1 MNMKTEQIRKMGE
14 EAIERLAAELETQ
27 PSEALQKY
35 LRAMA
40 MASLRRYSV
49 NNLLLIL
56 SQCPAATRV
65 AGYHAWQ
72 KMGRHIQKGAKG
84 IAIFAP
90 MVMRQKKVVVT
101 GPDEDDISEKEE
113 EVVRYKPV
121 YVWDVT
127 STEGK
132 PLPEPNRVQGD
143 PGVYLNKLEDYVA
156 RLGIKLEYGPT
167 MDAEGFTTGDMIVL
181 KLAMSPAA
189 TFSVLAHELAH
200 VRLGHC
206 GAELCRMQREAEA
219 EGCAAVVC
227 EAIGLDVGTA
237 SSDYLK
243 NYKVTKETL
252 LASLIRI
259 RDVAAEMLDA
269 ILDKP
274 EETQQDMTATT
285 APAAAMAA

>member
-1 MNMKTEQIRKMGE
+1 MKTEEIRKMGE

-27 PSEALQKY
+27 PSAALQKY

-40 MASLRRYSV
+40 SFRRYSI
-49 NNLLLIL
+49 NNMLLIL
-56 SQCPAATRV
+56 SQCPSATKV
-65 AGYHAWQ
+65 AGFHAWQ
-72 KMGRHIQKGAKG
+72 RMGRHIKKGAKG
-84 IAIFAP
+84 IAILAP
-90 MVMRQKKVVVT
+90 MVMRQKKVVVN
-101 GPDEDDISEKEE
+101 GPDEDDITEKEE

-121 YVWDVT
+121 YVWDV
-127 STEGK
+127 SMTEGK

-143 PGVYLNKLEDYVA
+143 PGVYLQRLEDYVA

-167 MDAEGFTTGDMIVL
+167 MDAEGFTTGDRIVL

-206 GAELCRMQREAEA
+206 GTELTRMQREAEA

-227 EAIGLDVGTA
+227 EAIGLDVGAA

-259 RDVAAEMLDA
+259 RDVAAEILDA

-274 EETQQDMTATT
+274 DESQQNMTATT
-285 APAAAMAA
+285 VSEATAMAA

>member
-1 MNMKTEQIRKMGE
+1 M
-14 EAIERLAAELETQ
+14 
-27 PSEALQKY
+27 
-35 LRAMA
+35 
-40 MASLRRYSV
+40 
-49 NNLLLIL
+49 LLIL
-56 SQCPAATRV
+56 SQCPGATRV
-65 AGYHAWQ
+65 AGFHTWQ
-72 KMGRHIQKGAKG
+72 RTGRHIKEGAKG
-84 IAIFAP
+84 IAILAP

-101 GPDEDDISEKEE
+101 GPDEDDITEKEE

-121 YVWDVT
+121 YVWDL
-127 STEGK
+127 SMTEGK

-143 PGVYLNKLEDYVA
+143 PGVHLQRLQDYVM

-167 MDAEGFTTGDMIVL
+167 MDAEGFTTGDRIVL

-206 GAELCRMQREAEA
+206 GTELTRMQREAEA

-259 RDVAAEMLDA
+259 RDVAAEILDE
-269 ILDKP
+269 ILDKSD
-274 EETQQDMTATT
+274 ETQKNMTTTT
-285 APAAAMAA
+285 APIATAMAA

>member
-1 MNMKTEQIRKMGE
+1 MKTEQIRRMGE
-14 EAIERLAAELETQ
+14 EAITKLAAELEAQ
-27 PSEALQKY
+27 PSAALKKY

-40 MASLRRYSV
+40 GASLRRYSIS
-49 NNLLLIL
+49 NLLLIL
-56 SQCPAATRV
+56 SQCPSATKV
-65 AGYHAWQ
+65 AGFHAWQ
-72 KMGRHIQKGAKG
+72 RMGRHIKKGAKG

-90 MVMRQKKVVVT
+90 MVMQKRMVVVN
-101 GPDEDDISEKEE
+101 GPDEDDITETEE

-121 YVWDVT
+121 YVWDV
-127 STEGK
+127 SMTEGK

-143 PGVYLNKLEDYVA
+143 PGVYLQRLQEYVE

-167 MDAEGFTTGDMIVL
+167 MDAEGFTTGDKIVL
-181 KLAMSPAA
+181 KLAMSLAA

-206 GAELCRMQREAEA
+206 GAEVTRMQREAEA

-227 EAIGLDVGTA
+227 EAVGLNVGTA

-259 RDVAAEMLDA
+259 RDVATEILAA

-274 EETQQDMTATT
+274 EETQQNMTATT
-285 APAAAMAA
+285 APVATAMAA

>member
-1 MNMKTEQIRKMGE
+1 MKTEEIRKMGE

-27 PSEALQKY
+27 PSAALQKY
-35 LRAMA
+35 FRAMA
-40 MASLRRYSV
+40 SASLRRYSIS
-49 NNLLLIL
+49 NMLLIL
-56 SQCPAATRV
+56 SQCPGAIRV
-65 AGYHAWQ
+65 AGFHAWQ
-72 KMGRHIQKGAKG
+72 KMGRHIKKGAKG
-84 IAIFAP
+84 IAILAP

-101 GPDEDDISEKEE
+101 GPDEDDIVEKEE

-121 YVWDVT
+121 YVWDV
-127 STEGK
+127 SMTEGK

-143 PGVYLNKLEDYVA
+143 PGVYLQRLEDYVA

-167 MDAEGFTTGDMIVL
+167 MDAEGFTTGDRIVL

-189 TFSVLAHELAH
+189 TFSVLVHETAH

-206 GAELCRMQREAEA
+206 GAELTRMQREAEA
-219 EGCAAVVC
+219 EGCAAVVS
-227 EAIGLDVGTA
+227 EAIGLNVGTA

-259 RDVAAEMLDA
+259 RDVAAEILDA

-274 EETQQDMTATT
+274 EENNQNITAST
-285 APAAAMAA
+285 APVATAMAA

>member
-1 MNMKTEQIRKMGE
+1 MKTEEIRKMGE
-14 EAIERLAAELETQ
+14 EAITKLAAELETR

-40 MASLRRYSV
+40 SASLRRYSV
-49 NNLLLIL
+49 GNLLLIL
-56 SQCPAATRV
+56 GQCPNATKV
-65 AGYHAWQ
+65 AGFHAWQ
-72 KMGRHIQKGAKG
+72 RMGRHIKKGSRG

-90 MVMRQKKVVVT
+90 MVLRKKMVVVT
-101 GPDEDDISEKEE
+101 GPDEDDITEKEE

-127 STEGK
+127 MTEGK
-132 PLPEPNRVQGD
+132 PLPEPNRVQGE
-143 PGVYLNKLEDYVA
+143 PGVYLQHLEDYVA

-167 MDAEGFTTGDMIVL
+167 MDAEGFTTGDRIVL
-181 KLAMSPAA
+181 KLAMAPAA
-189 TFSVLAHELAH
+189 TFAVLAHELAH
-200 VRLGHC
+200 VRLEHRGT
-206 GAELCRMQREAEA
+206 ELTRMQREAEA
-219 EGCAAVVC
+219 EGCAAVVS

-252 LASLIRI
+252 MASLIRI
-259 RDVAAEMLDA
+259 RDVAMEILDA

-274 EETQQDMTATT
+274 EEAQQNMTTST
-285 APAAAMAA
+285 APVATAMAA

>member
-1 MNMKTEQIRKMGE
+1 MKTEEIRKMGE
-14 EAIERLAAELETQ
+14 EAITQLAAELETQ
-27 PSEALQKY
+27 PSAALQKY

-40 MASLRRYSV
+40 SASLRRYSIG
-49 NNLLLIL
+49 NLLLIL
-56 SQCPAATRV
+56 GQCPSATKV
-65 AGYHAWQ
+65 AGFHAWQ
-72 KMGRHIQKGAKG
+72 KMGRHIRKGAKG
-84 IAIFAP
+84 IGILAP
-90 MVMRQKKVVVT
+90 MVMHQKKVVVT
-101 GPDEDDISEKEE
+101 GPEEDDISEKEE

-121 YVWDVT
+121 YVWDV
-127 STEGK
+127 SMTEGK

-143 PGVYLNKLEDYVA
+143 PGVYLQRLEDYVA

-167 MDAEGFTTGDMIVL
+167 MDAEGFTTGDKIVL

-189 TFSVLAHELAH
+189 TFSVLAHEVAH

-206 GAELCRMQREAEA
+206 GSEISRMQREAEA

-227 EAIGLDVGTA
+227 EAIGLEVGTA

-274 EETQQDMTATT
+274 EETQQNMTATT
-285 APAAAMAA
+285 VPAATAMAA

>member
-1 MNMKTEQIRKMGE
+1 MKTEEIRKMGE

-27 PSEALQKY
+27 PSEALKKY

-40 MASLRRYSV
+40 SASLRRYSV
-49 NNLLLIL
+49 GNLLLIL
-56 SQCPAATRV
+56 GQFPGATKV
-65 AGYHAWQ
+65 AGFHAWQ
-72 KMGRHIQKGAKG
+72 KMGRHIRKGAKG
-84 IAIFAP
+84 IAILAP

-101 GPDEDDISEKEE
+101 GPDEDDITEKEE

-121 YVWDVT
+121 YVWDV
-127 STEGK
+127 SMTEGK

-143 PGVYLNKLEDYVA
+143 PGVYLQRLEEYVM

-167 MDAEGFTTGDMIVL
+167 MDAEGFTTGDRIVL

-189 TFSVLAHELAH
+189 TFSVLAHETAH

-206 GAELCRMQREAEA
+206 GAELARMQREAEA
-219 EGCAAVVC
+219 EGCAAVVS
-227 EAIGLDVGTA
+227 EAIGLEVGTA

-252 LASLIRI
+252 LGSLIRI
-259 RDVAAEMLDA
+259 RDVAAEILDA

-274 EETQQDMTATT
+274 DETQQNMTATT
-285 APAAAMAA
+285 AAVATAMAA

>member
-1 MNMKTEQIRKMGE
+1 MNTEEIRKMGE
-14 EAIERLAAELETQ
+14 EAITKLAAELETQ
-27 PSEALQKY
+27 PSAALQKY
-35 LRAMA
+35 LQA
-40 MASLRRYSV
+40 MASFRRYSV
-49 NNLLLIL
+49 SNMLLIL
-56 SQCPAATRV
+56 SQCPSATKV
-65 AGYHAWQ
+65 AGFHAWQ
-72 KMGRHIQKGAKG
+72 RMGRHIKKGAKG
-84 IAIFAP
+84 IAILAP
-90 MVMRQKKVVVT
+90 MVLRKKMVVVT
-101 GPDEDDISEKEE
+101 GPDEDDIAEQEE
-113 EVVRYKPV
+113 EAVRYKPV
-121 YVWDVT
+121 YVWDV
-127 STEGK
+127 SMTEGK

-143 PGVYLNKLEDYVA
+143 PGVYLQRLEDYVA

-167 MDAEGFTTGDMIVL
+167 MEAEGFTTGDKIVL

-200 VRLGHC
+200 VQLGHC
-206 GAELCRMQREAEA
+206 GAELTRMQREAEA

-259 RDVAAEMLDA
+259 RDVATEILAA

-274 EETQQDMTATT
+274 EETEPNMTATT
-285 APAAAMAA
+285 TPTPMSLAA

>member
-1 MNMKTEQIRKMGE
+1 MKTEQIRKMGE
-14 EAIERLAAELETQ
+14 EAIEKLAAELEMQ
-27 PSEALQKY
+27 PSAALQKY

-40 MASLRRYSV
+40 MASLRRYSI

-56 SQCPAATRV
+56 SQCPEATKV
-65 AGYHAWQ
+65 AGVHAWQ
-72 KMGRHIQKGAKG
+72 RMGRHIKKGAKG
-84 IAIFAP
+84 IAILAP
-90 MVMRQKKVVVT
+90 MVMRKKMVVVT
-101 GPDEDDISEKEE
+101 GPDEDDITEKEE

-121 YVWDVT
+121 YVWDAT
-127 STEGK
+127 MTEGK

-143 PGVYLNKLEDYVA
+143 PGVYLRRLEDYVA

-167 MDAEGFTTGDMIVL
+167 MDAEGFTTGDRIVL

-189 TFSVLAHELAH
+189 TFAVLAHETAH

-206 GAELCRMQREAEA
+206 STELTRMQREAEA
-219 EGCAAVVC
+219 EGCAAVVS

-259 RDVAAEMLDA
+259 RDVAAEILDR
-269 ILDKP
+269 ILDKSDEP
-274 EETQQDMTATT
+274 QQNMTATT
-285 APAAAMAA
+285 APVATAMAA